1 MADGT
6 AVVAR
11 GIAKSFGSGATAVRV
26 LHSLNYSVIP
36 GNFDLILG
44 PSGSGK
50 STLLNLLGLMASPDE
65 GEIDFLGRPTRKL
78 DEEARARLRGEALG
92 FVFQFDSLL
101 PEFTMLENVTM
112 PARVLLA
119 RGAPQA
125 GSKAPRS
132 LAEAD
137 ARGRELLERLGLAGL
152 SARLPFEASGGERQR
167 VALCRALINRP
178 AVILAD
184 EPTGNLDKQNGEL
197 VFKDLKRLADA
208 ERVAVVMVTHNE
220 SAREFAHRVFHMR
233 DGELSQEGAR
243 VP

>member
-1 MADGT
+1 MADC
-6 AVVAR
+6 AIAAR
-11 GIAKSFGSGATAVRV
+11 GIAKSYKTGPTTVAVLRN
-26 LHSLNYSVIP
+26 LEYSVFS
-36 GNFDLILG
+36 GSFDLILG

-65 GEIDFLGRPTRKL
+65 GELEFLGKPTKGL
-78 DEEARARLRGEALG
+78 DEEARAELRGESLG

-119 RGAPQA
+119 RGQPSA

-132 LAEAD
+132 MAEAET
-137 ARGRELLERLGLAGL
+137 RGRELLERLGLAALAG
-152 SARLPFEASGGERQR
+152 RLPVEASGGERQR

-178 AVILAD
+178 SVILAD

-220 SAREFAHRVFHMR
+220 SAREFAHRVFQMR
-233 DGELSQEGAR
+233 DGSLNEEGAR